1 VSRSLL
7 ARGFLTSTF
16 RSIGLAGLVSAL
28 LLGLVRAP
36 VMAHADLVESSPAAN
51 ASLLEPPDE
60 LRLTFSEPIDPELAF
75 VDLLDASLQRVTGL
89 GGVATTDGD
98 RALVVPLPVLASG
111 TYTVTYQVVSAV
123 DGHATTGIFAF
134 VIDPTGTEAPPPIA
148 RGATSPSVDGWTI
161 AGRWLALGGG
171 LVALGSLLLWWRS
184 RTLLPTGAPRRPP
197 WGLVAVAA
205 ILAFVGLAAYLTL
218 AARPIVA
225 AVPERAAGWPLD
237 FAAPYG
243 TTPFAMAMRVALAG
257 TFVASVLALI
267 GWGVRRGSID
277 GAAAVGASLALGVGL
292 AGMSL
297 AAHAAAGGL
306 AFAAVDWLHLVAVA
320 AWLGGLPAV
329 FVLARRS
336 AEPGIGRALLRRHGA
351 VALVAAPV
359 VALTGIA
366 NSPLVLG
373 EAREL
378 VGSGYGNLLLAKAGL
393 LSVAVGIGAV
403 NFLVLR
409 GRGRAAVTALVAAEL
424 LVAAVAVSVA
434 ATMVTIQPAA
444 ARGPVLTAA
453 PVTPAHL
460 FGTAGPVR
468 IHATVNLP
476 TPGVQSYQVTVADAE
491 TGGPRDDVQRVF
503 LELDPPSDATP
514 TPERVELAPDPGR
527 AGLYTASGAYLSVE
541 GEWGL
546 AVVVRRAAA
555 LDEAVSFGV
564 PVRQPSPPRLVPPPD
579 TGIGVPAPLGLAW
592 TLLPDGVA
600 GWLPGIVAL
609 AAAGGLGAAI
619 RGPSRVIG
627 VARAVLLAV
636 ALVAV
641 LGAGSRALVAA
652 ANAPSAEALAEHV
665 PPPELLRSIEEGAVL
680 YRANCAACHG
690 TDGRGDGP
698 VRTLPPAGNLLP
710 VVREM
715 SSAELSYRIAN
726 GYAGTAMPA
735 FAATL
740 TEGERWNLVTYL
752 EDRWR

>member
-1 VSRSLL
+1 VSRSPL
-7 ARGFLTSTF
+7 ARRRLASTL
-16 RSIGLAGLVSAL
+16 RLIGLAGVVAAL
-28 LLGLVRAP
+28 LNGLAP
-36 VMAHADLVESSPAAN
+36 AAAMAHADLVASSPPAS

-60 LRLTFSEPIDPELAF
+60 LRLTFSEPIDPELAY
-75 VDLLDASLQRVTGL
+75 VDLLDASQQRVAGL
-89 GGVATTDGD
+89 GAPTATDAD
-98 RALVVPLPVLASG
+98 RAVVVRLPDLAPG

-148 RGATSPSVDGWTI
+148 PGATSPSVDGWTI

-184 RTLLPTGAPRRPP
+184 RALLPAGEPRRPP

-205 ILAFVGLAAYLTL
+205 VVAFAGLAAYLTL

-243 TTPFAMAMRVALAG
+243 STPFAMAMRAALAG
-257 TFVASVLALI
+257 TFVASVLALL
-267 GWGVRRGSID
+267 GWAVRRSSVD
-277 GAAAVGASLALGVGL
+277 AAAAAGASLALGIAL

-297 AAHAAAGGL
+297 AAHAAAGGP

-329 FVLARRS
+329 LLLARRS
-336 AEPGIGRALLRRHGA
+336 AEPGMGRALLRRHGA

-424 LVAAVAVSVA
+424 VVAAVAVSVA

-444 ARGPVLTAA
+444 ARGPVPTAA

-468 IHATVNLP
+468 VHATVNLP
-476 TPGVQSYQVTVADAE
+476 TPGVQSYQVTVADAA

-503 LELDPPSDATP
+503 LELEPPSDATP
-514 TPERVELAPDPGR
+514 PPERVELMPDATRPD
-527 AGLYTASGAYLSVE
+527 LYTASGAYLSVE

-546 AVVVRRAAA
+546 AVVVRRAGA

-564 PVRQPSPPRLVPPPD
+564 PVRQPSPARLVPPPD

-592 TLLPDGVA
+592 TVLPDGAA
-600 GWLPGIVAL
+600 GWLPAVVAMAG
-609 AAAGGLGAAI
+609 AAALGMAV
-619 RGPSRVIG
+619 RRPSRVTGI
-627 VARAVLLAV
+627 ARAVLLVV

-665 PPPELLRSIEEGAVL
+665 PPPDLPRSVEEGAAL

-690 TDGRGDGP
+690 TDGLGDGP
-698 VRTLPPAGNLLP
+698 VRMLPPAGDLP
-710 VVREM
+710 QVVREM